1 MGKIDGGIALIR
13 GLLPGAGRSAA
24 SGAGRGAASRVAG
37 SGAKGLGLGGLG
49 YGIYK
54 GAESLGNALGGSS
67 KSQSA
72 ANDNRR
78 LTSRLGMAGTAG
90 RQSFSSSGTMPDF
103 SRSAAVSVSK
113 NDNQKEILYTAVKL
127 LASIDASMKAQIEQ
141 QRFIN
146 RQQILQTREAAQ
158 EYRSPDAVIAG
169 KVESLRNSKT
179 GSVLESIFNTALIG
193 ALGYI
198 AIKMNEVD
206 AESKDFM
213 ASISDSFKKLGIA
226 AIALGAGSAAIIG
239 GTRAGRAVLEGRKA
253 VEMGRQAATAQRA
266 AANQERL
273 GTYKPVINGKMTPL
287 GEEIKRLK
295 VERGIGTTEAKKIAQ
310 RKFGRFGMAEGDM
323 KGGLRRLSEVEA
335 EVKAVKQNPLKELA
349 KKVGS
354 GALAGIG
361 KAIVSGGLWG
371 AAFESL
377 LYLTGVQEFTG
388 RNIAGSVGTALGGGL
403 GGALGVLGGAGF
415 GSVPLG
421 IAGGLAGGYAGN
433 KIGTSIY
440 DFFTG
445 SSGRTAAPVGAN
457 SDVERIL
464 STIRYRESRGNYAI
478 QSKSSS
484 ASGAYQFI
492 DSTWRGLTKKYG
504 IGTEYSRAYL
514 APPEVQDE
522 VARRYVNDIL
532 RRSGGDVSKVP
543 VEWYAGPDGKLS
555 AKELAANNG
564 MTVEQYQANW
574 MQSYNDPS
582 SATKGGGQYS
592 ASAVPT
598 SDTGMAKFQAMASK
612 MMSNFKPTNLMTRK
626 IPSNNGSAAENIQAR
641 AAAMETA
648 QRSKTRA
655 ENQKAP
661 PALTRAS
668 IAQNVAATS
677 AGGAMNV
684 PNPGYDNGQTNLID
698 YLVYFGLAA

>member
-13 GLLPGAGRSAA
+13 GLLP
-24 SGAGRGAASRVAG
+24 GAGRGAASRVAG

-146 RQQILQTREAAQ
+146 RQQILQSREAAQ

-179 GSVLESIFNTALIG
+179 GSILESIFNTALIG

-226 AIALGAGSAAIIG
+226 AIALGGGYAALKG
-239 GTRAGRAVLEGRKA
+239 GVGAGRAVLEGRKA

-273 GTYKPVINGKMTPL
+273 GKYKPVINGKMTPL
-287 GEEIKRLK
+287 GEAVKRLK
-295 VERGIGTTEAKKIAQ
+295 VERGIGTTEARKIAQ

-335 EVKAVKQNPLKELA
+335 EVKAIKQNPLKELA

-354 GALAGIG
+354 GALAGVG
-361 KAIVSGGLWG
+361 KGIVKGGLWG

-377 LYLTGVQEFTG
+377 LYLTGTKELTG
-388 RNIAGSVGTALGGGL
+388 RNIAGSIGTALGTGL
-403 GGALGVLGGAGF
+403 GGILGVFGGAGF
-415 GSVPLG
+415 ASVPLG
-421 IAGGLAGGYAGN
+421 IAGGLAGGYAGGEL
-433 KIGTSIY
+433 GTSIY

-445 SSGRTAAPVGAN
+445 SSGRTATPVGAN

-464 STIRYRESRGNYAI
+464 ATIRTRESGGNYGI
-478 QSKSSS
+478 PHPIGMPNQT
-484 ASGAYQFI
+484 ASGAYAFTNG
-492 DSTWRGLTKKYG
+492 TWQGLTKKYG
-504 IGTEYSRAYL
+504 IGTEYSSAYL
-514 APPEVQDE
+514 APPPIQDE

-543 VEWYAGPDGKLS
+543 LEWYTGNINGVMS
-555 AKELAANNG
+555 AEALRKNNG
-564 MTVEQYQANW
+564 LTPQAYQAKW
-574 MQSYNDPS
+574 MADYNDPS
-582 SATKGGGQYS
+582 SITKGGGQYS

>member
-1 MGKIDGGIALIR
+1 MGKFDGTIALVR
-13 GLLPGAGRSAA
+13 GLLPKT
-24 SGAGRGAASRVAG
+24 AGRGATKVAG
-37 SGAKGLGLGGLG
+37 PAAKGLGAGALG

-90 RQSFSSSGTMPDF
+90 RQSFSSGGTMPDF

-146 RQQILQTREAAQ
+146 RQQILQSREAAQ

-169 KVESLRNSKT
+169 KVESLRNTKT
-179 GSVLESIFNTALIG
+179 GSVLESTFKTALIG
-193 ALGYI
+193 ALGYG
-198 AIKMNEVD
+198 AFKMDEID

-213 ASISDSFKKLGIA
+213 ASLSDSFKKLGIA
-226 AIALGAGSAAIIG
+226 AIALGAGYAAIKG
-239 GTRAGRAVLEGRKA
+239 GVGAGAAMKA
-253 VEMGRQAATAQRA
+253 AQAAVAQA
-266 AANQERL
+266 AAARTAANLARANRNKL
-273 GTYKPVINGKMTPL
+273 IVGGKLTDL
-287 GEEIKRLK
+287 GEETLKLKNAYGLSTMAAHRMAKRIMPETSEGGIK
-295 VERGIGTTEAKKIAQ
+295 A
-310 RKFGRFGMAEGDM
+310 GM
-323 KGGLRRLSEVEA
+323 RRIA
-335 EVKAVKQNPLKELA
+335 EVQAEVTAPKQNLLKEFA
-349 KKVGS
+349 KKVGAGS
-354 GALAGIG
+354 LAGIG
-361 KAIVSGGLWG
+361 SKLGGWGGL
-371 AAFESL
+371 L
-377 LYLTGVQEFTG
+377 GVAIEALQYSNVPFVGGKEFTG
-388 RNIAGSVGTALGGGL
+388 RNIAGSVGSVIGGGL
-403 GGALGVLGGAGF
+403 GFIGGLGLGSIPASIAL
-415 GSVPLG
+415 
-421 IAGGLAGGYAGN
+421 GLAGNMAA
-433 KIGTSIY
+433 TSIY
-440 DFFTG
+440 DFFAGNG
-445 SSGRTAAPVGAN
+445 SPDATQVGAKV
-457 SDVERIL
+457 DVERIL
-464 STIRYRESRGNYAI
+464 STIRTRESRGNYRI

-543 VEWYAGPDGKLS
+543 LEWYTGNINGAMS
-555 AKELAANNG
+555 AEALAANNG
-564 MTVEQYQANW
+564 LTPQAYQASW

-592 ASAVPT
+592 AVST

-612 MMSNFKPTNLMTRK
+612 MVSNFKPTNLMTRK
-626 IPSNNGSAAENIQAR
+626 MEKVPSNNGSAAQNIQAR

>member
-1 MGKIDGGIALIR
+1 MGVADIFKIGGKP
-13 GLLPGAGRSAA
+13 LP
-24 SGAGRGAASRVAG
+24 GAGRGAASRVAG
-37 SGAKGLGLGGLG
+37 PTAKGLGLGGLG

-226 AIALGAGSAAIIG
+226 AIALGGGYAALKG
-239 GTRAGRAVLEGRKA
+239 GVGARTAVLEARKA
-253 VEMGRQAATAQRA
+253 VEMGRQAAAAQRA

-295 VERGIGTTEAKKIAQ
+295 VERGIGTEEAKKIAQ
-310 RKFGRFGMAEGDM
+310 RRFGRFGMAEGDM

-361 KAIVSGGLWG
+361 GKLVGSGSLLGVG
-371 AAFESL
+371 FESL
-377 LYLTGVQEFTG
+377 MYLTGMQEFTG
-388 RNIAGSVGTALGGGL
+388 RNIAGSIGTIL
-403 GGALGVLGGAGF
+403 GGALGSIGGMGIGSLALG
-415 GSVPLG
+415 V
-421 IAGGLAGGYAGN
+421 AGGYAGN
-433 KIGTSIY
+433 QLGTAAY

-457 SDVERIL
+457 SDVEKIL
-464 STIRYRESRGNYAI
+464 ATIRTRESGGNYSI
-478 QSKSSS
+478 PHPIGMPNQT
-484 ASGAYQFI
+484 ASGAYAFTNK
-492 DSTWRGLTKKYG
+492 TWQYLTKKYG
-504 IGTEYSRAYL
+504 IGTEYSSAYL
-514 APPEVQDE
+514 APPPIQDE

-543 VEWYAGPDGKLS
+543 LEWYTGNIDGVMS
-555 AKELAANNG
+555 AEALAANNG
-564 MTVEQYQANW
+564 LTPQAYQAKW
-574 MQSYNDPS
+574 MADYNDPS
-582 SATKGGGQYS
+582 SITKGGGQYS

>member
-1 MGKIDGGIALIR
+1 MGVASILGKIGGK
-13 GLLPGAGRSAA
+13 LLPGAGR
-24 SGAGRGAASRVAG
+24 GAAKVAG
-37 SGAKGLGLGGLG
+37 PTAKGLGAGGLG

-54 GAESLGNALGGSS
+54 GAESLGNALGGSGGSS

-78 LTSRLGMAGTAG
+78 LTSRLGMAGSAG
-90 RQSFSSSGTMPDF
+90 RQSVSGGGTMPDF
-103 SRSAAVSVSK
+103 SRPAAVSVSK
-113 NDNQKEILYTAVKL
+113 NDSQKEILHTAVKL
-127 LASIDASMKAQIEQ
+127 LASIDASIKAQIQQ
-141 QRFIN
+141 QRFVY
-146 RQQILQTREAAQ
+146 QQQNLQSREAEQ
-158 EYRSPDAVIAG
+158 EYRSVDAVIAG
-169 KVESLRNSKT
+169 KVESLRNTKT

-193 ALGYI
+193 ALGYS

-206 AESKDFM
+206 AESKDFV

-226 AIALGAGSAAIIG
+226 AIALGGGSAAIIG
-239 GTRAGRAVLEGRKA
+239 GTRAA
-253 VEMGRQAATAQRA
+253 RA
-266 AANQERL
+266 ALQASKEFVGPRR
-273 GTYKPVINGKMTPL
+273 P
-287 GEEIKRLK
+287 GEAAAQI
-295 VERGIGTTEAKKIAQ
+295 AKKTGA
-310 RKFGRFGMAEGDM
+310 
-323 KGGLRRLSEVEA
+323 
-335 EVKAVKQNPLKELA
+335 
-349 KKVGS
+349 

-361 KAIVSGGLWG
+361 GKVFKGGLLG
-371 AAFESL
+371 LAIEAAQYSNL
-377 LYLTGVQEFTG
+377 PLVGGKQFTG
-388 RNIAGSVGTALGGGL
+388 RNIAGSIGTILGSGL
-403 GGALGVLGGAGF
+403 GLIGGMGIGSLALGV
-415 GSVPLG
+415 
-421 IAGGLAGGYAGN
+421 AGGYAGGEL
-433 KIGTSIY
+433 GTAAY

-504 IGTEYSRAYL
+504 IGTEYSRAHL